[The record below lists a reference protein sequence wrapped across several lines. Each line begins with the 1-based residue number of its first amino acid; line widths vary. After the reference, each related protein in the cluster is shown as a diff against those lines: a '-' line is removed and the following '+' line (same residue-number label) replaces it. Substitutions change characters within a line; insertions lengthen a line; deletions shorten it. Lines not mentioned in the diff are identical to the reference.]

1 MYRILL
7 YGLSFI
13 LLTASGCEI
22 NSGTFNRRIN
32 VMDYLQTKY
41 DIYYDLENVN
51 DTQGN
56 CGILINTPNDD
67 VTVNYA
73 ANDRS
78 SDAEAFQRQTQIEA
92 GRVEQEDPVENQAA
106 TSASTSYSSGL
117 FGDGDAPIA
126 ENNTTASTASAFNND
141 ATPTGDL
148 APAET
153 FGTQENPLYRL
164 TVTSIQSSEFTDI
177 RISHPTT
184 RTATLETPG
193 WAQVV
198 MKPTARSGSTVRYDS
213 VEVNVKYF
221 INQTPQGR
229 WTCTE
234 RVVNILDTSILSGNL
249 RSQQVEPRSLKPEV
263 GW

>member
-1 MYRILL
+1 
-7 YGLSFI
+7 
-13 LLTASGCEI
+13 
-22 NSGTFNRRIN
+22 
-32 VMDYLQTKY
+32 MDYLQTKY

-51 DTQGN
+51 DDAGN

-73 ANDRS
+73 ANDRNA
-78 SDAEAFQRQTQIEA
+78 DADAFRRQTQIEA
-92 GRVEQEDPVENQAA
+92 GRVDEEDPFDNEPQPT
-106 TSASTSYSSGL
+106 TSSTNYSSGIYD
-117 FGDGDAPIA
+117 DGDNAVI
-126 ENNTTASTASAFNND
+126 ESNTSTVTSNSFSDN
-141 ATPTGDL
+141 TEPV
-148 APAET
+148 ET
-153 FGTQENPLYRL
+153 YGTQENPLYRL

-193 WAQVV
+193 WARVV
-198 MKPTARSGSTVRYDS
+198 MKPTAQYSSSVRYDS

-229 WTCTE
+229 WTCTQ
-234 RVVNILDTSILSGNL
+234 RVVDILDTSILSGNL
-249 RSQQVEPRSLKPEV
+249 RATGSDPISSRPEV